1 MRYQTKSIGPNAPL
15 EAAVIDEQPDPGL
28 NNCVLIIDD
37 DVITTSSLRAALED
51 SGYSVD
57 VMPEVAWPI
66 TSRDLSVYVLVVVD
80 IMISRLD
87 DKGLLRRIRQST
99 ARPVLVLT
107 ARGDEESKVAAL
119 DRGADDYVVKPSNPR
134 EVVARIGALLRRYR
148 EGASSASEA
157 DILKSGRLT
166 MWPALRHAEWCGATL
181 RLTSTEFSLLEVL
194 LRKVGRPVSKFDL
207 AKYALGREP
216 ELHARSI
223 DVHLCNVRRKLG
235 VLADGRSLIQAV
247 YRQGY
252 QLIKE

>member
-1 MRYQTKSIGPNAPL
+1 MIN
-15 EAAVIDEQPDPGL
+15 EQEDLRL
-28 NNCVLIIDD
+28 NNRVLIIDD
-37 DVITTSSLRAALED
+37 DVITTASLKAALED
-51 SGYSVD
+51 SGYSVE
-57 VMPEVAWPI
+57 VMSEVALPI
-66 TSRDLSVYVLVVVD
+66 TSRDLCVYMMIVVD
-80 IMISRLD
+80 TTISRLE
-87 DKGLLRRIRQST
+87 DKNLLPRIRQST

-194 LRKVGRPVSKFDL
+194 LRKVGRPVSKIDL

-235 VLADGRSLIQAV
+235 VLGDGRTLIQAV